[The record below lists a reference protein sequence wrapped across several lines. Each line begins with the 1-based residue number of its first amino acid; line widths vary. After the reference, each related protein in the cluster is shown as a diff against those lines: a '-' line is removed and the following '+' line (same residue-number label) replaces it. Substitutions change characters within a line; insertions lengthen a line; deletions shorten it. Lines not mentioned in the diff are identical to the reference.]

1 MVGRGYTLYGTVKAA
16 LDHATRLLAADLC
29 PKIRVNAVAP
39 GAILTDALAVVMA
52 DDDIRKSMDRLT
64 PLRRIGT
71 PDEIAAAVL
80 YLASPAGGFLTGK
93 IIEVDGGTQVPAFE
107 FPIPDL

>member
-1 MVGRGYTLYGTVKAA
+1 ME
-16 LDHATRLLAADLC
+16 
-29 PKIRVNAVAP
+29 
-39 GAILTDALAVVMA
+39 
-52 DDDIRKSMDRLT
+52 RLT

>member
-1 MVGRGYTLYGTVKAA
+1 MSVLNMFRVDGKVAFVNGAGRGIGAA
-16 LDHATRLLAADLC
+16 S
-29 PKIRVNAVAP
+29 
-39 GAILTDALAVVMA
+39 AIALAEAGAV
-52 DDDIRKSMDRLT
+52 RQSMERLT